1 MRFLKFALSAALI
14 VTLAA
19 CAYPDAGQR
28 DASYGYYGY
37 GYPYYSGSR
46 HYGGYGHY
54 GRHGRHRG
62 RYGYH

>member
-14 VTLAA
+14 VSLAA

-46 HYGGYGHY
+46 HYGGYGYY

>member
-1 MRFLKFALSAALI
+1 MRFLKFALSAVLTVALS
-14 VTLAA
+14 A
-19 CAYPDAGQR
+19 CAYPDAGRQG
-28 DASYGYYGY
+28 AGYGYYGY

-46 HYGGYGHY
+46 HYGGYSYY

>member
-1 MRFLKFALSAALI
+1 MRFLKFALSAVLI
-14 VTLAA
+14 VALAA

-28 DASYGYYGY
+28 GAGYGYYGY

-46 HYGGYGHY
+46 HYDGHGYY
-54 GRHGRHRG
+54 GRYGRHRG

>member
-1 MRFLKFALSAALI
+1 MRFLKFALSAVLI

-28 DASYGYYGY
+28 DTSYGYYGY

-46 HYGGYGHY
+46 HYGGYGYY